1 MKINLTIN
9 RYRIYKVLKWIFA
22 VLALTV
28 LVSTGMRAAL
38 GDSIFMGDS
47 QNEYLLSIVYIG
59 LAIFFKLQ
67 EDSNKPTVEE

>member
-1 MKINLTIN
+1 MK

-22 VLALTV
+22 VLALSV
-28 LVSTGMRAAL
+28 LLFTWMRAV
-38 GDSIFMGDS
+38 FMGDLHD
-47 QNEYLLSIVYIG
+47 EYLLSIVYMV

>member
-1 MKINLTIN
+1 MK

-22 VLALTV
+22 GWALSAILFTYV
-28 LVSTGMRAAL
+28 TAAL
-38 GDSIFMGDS
+38 AAMGNLEGDYVLEETI
-47 QNEYLLSIVYIG
+47 LLGVVYAV